1 MTDLKVFFR
10 RAKWWQIALIALAG
24 IIGLIVCT
32 WLLATYWPGGV
43 DYYSQYYPISNKW
56 IRGETQIYD
65 EQSGGYYQ
73 APWVIYLLLPF
84 ALWPYAIGRAL
95 LWIAS
100 VTIIAAGV
108 FVFSEPG
115 HHRPWVLAFAIFN
128 LFTFDLQYR
137 SQIDALAALGFIL
150 GWIAISKNKPW
161 LLAVAYISLT
171 IKVPNTI
178 PAALFFLWFSL
189 KHWPRRDVVTSLMLP
204 VVMVLS
210 SFLIFPG
217 WVPRWRESMLGN
229 PPLIMW
235 QTTIWRISD
244 VLDLPRLVPWLFAI
258 LAIAVSILAWIR
270 AGDERGQSPP
280 DLSQVTLSRFM
291 IVIACT
297 FVVTP
302 YSLSYH
308 FVPLLAVVT
317 PILAGWR
324 MSVVVGLYLLTYM
337 PITRAFLGETYSWL
351 DMIFVLAVFM
361 ATIAYI
367 FNVSQNDDQ
376 DMRGNNSPVIV

>member
-1 MTDLKVFFR
+1 MPQ
-10 RAKWWQIALIALAG
+10 AKWWKISLIVIGAAV
-24 IIGLIVCT
+24 GLIVCV

-43 DYYSQYYPISNKW
+43 DYYSQYYPISNQW
-56 IRGETQIYD
+56 VRGKIQIYD

-73 APWVIYLLLPF
+73 APWVIPLLLPF
-84 ALWPYAIGRAL
+84 TLWPYDIGRAL

-100 VTIIAAGV
+100 MAIIVVGV
-108 FVFSEPG
+108 LIFSKPG
-115 HHRPWVLAFAIFN
+115 RHRPWVLAFAIFN

-150 GWIAISKNKPW
+150 GWIAISKHKPW
-161 LLAVAYISLT
+161 LLAVAYVSLT

-178 PAALFFLWFSL
+178 PVALFFLWFSV
-189 KHWPRRDVVTSLMLP
+189 KRWPHRDIVTSLMLP
-204 VVMVLS
+204 VSMVLS

-244 VLDLPRLVPWLFAI
+244 FLGLPRIVPWLFAI
-258 LAIAVSILAWIR
+258 LAISVSIWAWVR
-270 AGDERGQSPP
+270 AGDIGHDQSSP
-280 DLSQVTLSRFM
+280 DLSRVTLSRFM

-308 FVPLLAVVT
+308 FVPLLAIVM
-317 PILAGWR
+317 PLLAGWR

-337 PITRAFLGETYSWL
+337 PIARVFLGENYSWI
-351 DMIFVLAVFM
+351 DMTFALATFV

-367 FNVSQNDDQ
+367 V
-376 DMRGNNSPVIV
+376 DMSRKTIKEQELTHEFRRYDPA